1 MDHSGHESTLT
12 ATTVTDGGSAS
23 SIAGFFSEEF
33 FMPHG
38 HCFLWKPW
46 LLWTHVISDFLIGL
60 AYLAISISLYFIIRR
75 VQIQFSAVV
84 LAFGTFIGACGIT
97 HFMGIWNMWYADY
110 WASGFVKFITAI
122 ASVATSIWLL
132 KLRPQIFRVAEAS
145 HLAEQRRLDL
155 EALTQ
160 DLESRVEQ
168 RTRDLAESRWRAQA
182 EEEKLRIITDSIP
195 ALVAS
200 LDANGRYQMANK
212 AYLNWI
218 KKDFESIVG
227 KHLQEGIGESAY
239 RKVAPYLE
247 KARKGEAVNF
257 EIRQTYPSGLRYVS
271 INYIPTRNEV
281 HEVDRIIVIINDQTE
296 MKEAFKAI
304 EEAKIKA
311 EEANQAKSA
320 FLANMS
326 HEIRTP
332 LGAMIGFAQILIED
346 KPSLSQEYNSLLT
359 IKRNGEQLFRI
370 INEILD
376 ISKIEANKL
385 EVEKLVFDPKEV
397 IDDALALLDFKAKE
411 KGLKF
416 ISRTIGSLPRTITSD
431 PTRIR
436 QILINIIGN
445 AIKFTDSGEIETSF
459 QIIQPEPRATHEK
472 QNALLCVK
480 VRDTGPGIPE
490 TKRAFLFK
498 PFSQADH
505 SMTRKFGG
513 TGLGLYLSRRLAQA
527 LGGDVKLDENH
538 YGPGSIFTI
547 LIDTGADIEAIFKDQ
562 NRTPALVHQNTGTKK
577 YEKLDGVRVVTVD
590 DSQDN
595 LELVFRFLS
604 LAGAD
609 VQVFDSAERAIPIIL
624 DQHFDVVLMDLMMPD
639 LDGYQALIRL
649 RNSGYTGTI
658 IALTAHAMRGERERC
673 LKMGFDDFL
682 VKPIN
687 RLDLTRVVKAYAS
700 DNRDDKKENLD
711 EL

>member
-1 MDHSGHESTLT
+1 MT
-12 ATTVTDGGSAS
+12 ATTVMEGGPAS
-23 SIAGFFSEEF
+23 TLGGFFSEEF

-75 VQIQFSAVV
+75 VRIQFSAVV

-110 WASGFVKFITAI
+110 WASGFVKIITAI

-132 KLRPQIFRVAEAS
+132 KLRPQIFKVAEAS

-200 LDANGRYQMANK
+200 LDSNGRYQMANK

-218 KKDFESIVG
+218 KQDFESIVG
-227 KHLQEGIGESAY
+227 KHLREGIGESAY
-239 RKVAPYLE
+239 HRVAPYLD
-247 KARKGEAVNF
+247 KALKGEAVNF
-257 EIRQTYPSGLRYVS
+257 ELRQQYPSGYRYVNIS
-271 INYIPTRNEV
+271 YVPTRNEV
-281 HEVDRIIVIINDQTE
+281 HEVDRVIVIINDLTE
-296 MKEAFKAI
+296 MKEAFKVI
-304 EEAKIKA
+304 EEAKIRA

-385 EVEKLVFDPKEV
+385 EVEKMVFNPHEV
-397 IDDALALLDFKAKE
+397 IEDALALLEFKAKE

-416 ISRTIGSLPRTITSD
+416 TSRTIDPLPATIVSD
-431 PTRIR
+431 PTRLR

-459 QIIQPEPRATHEK
+459 HIMTPKKSSPHEK
-472 QNALLCVK
+472 KNACLCIK

-490 TKRAFLFK
+490 AKRAFLFK

-527 LGGDVKLDENH
+527 LGGDVKLDVNH
-538 YGPGSIFTI
+538 QGPGSIFII
-547 LIDTGADIEAIFKDQ
+547 LIDTGADVETLFKNYRKPQ
-562 NRTPALVHQNTGTKK
+562 LVTHQSTTAKK
-577 YEKLDGVRVVTVD
+577 YEKLDGVRVITVD

-595 LELVFRFLS
+595 LELVFRFLN

-609 VQVFDSAERAIPIIL
+609 VQIFDSAERAIPIIMEKNP
-624 DQHFDVVLMDLMMPD
+624 DVVLMDLMMPD
-639 LDGYQALIRL
+639 LDGYQALTRL
-649 RNSGYTGTI
+649 RNSGYSGTI

-687 RLDLTRVVKAYAS
+687 RLDLTRVVKAYAVGE
-700 DNRDDKKENLD
+700 KKENLD

>member
-1 MDHSGHESTLT
+1 MDHSGHENTI
-12 ATTVTDGGSAS
+12 AAMTTSDGS
-23 SIAGFFSEEF
+23 SVSSLMGFFSEEY

-75 VQIQFSAVV
+75 VRIQFSAVV

-97 HFMGIWNMWYADY
+97 HFMGIWNMWQADY
-110 WASGFVKFITAI
+110 WASGFVKIITAI

-132 KLRPQIFRVAEAS
+132 KLRPQIFKVAEAS

-200 LDANGRYQMANK
+200 VDIDGKYQMANK
-212 AYLNWI
+212 AYLHWI
-218 KKDFESIVG
+218 KQDFESIAG
-227 KHLQEGIGESAY
+227 KHLREGIGEPAY
-239 RKVAPYLE
+239 RKIAPFFE
-247 KARKGEAVNF
+247 KALKGEAVNF

-271 INYIPTRNEV
+271 VNYIPTRNEV
-281 HEVDRIIVIINDQTE
+281 HEVDRIIVIINDLTE

-385 EVEKLVFDPKEV
+385 EVEQIVFDPKEV
-397 IDDALALLDFKAKE
+397 IDDALALLEFKAKE

-416 ISRTIGSLPRTITSD
+416 TSRTMGALPATITSD

-436 QILINIIGN
+436 QILINIVGN

-459 QIIQPEPRATHEK
+459 QIVQPETPSAKLKR
-472 QNALLCVK
+472 NALLCVK

-490 TKRAFLFK
+490 SKRAFLFK

-505 SMTRKFGG
+505 SMARKFGG

-527 LGGDVKLDENH
+527 LGGDVKLDEEH
-538 YGPGSIFTI
+538 HGPGATFTI
-547 LIDTGADIEAIFKDQ
+547 LINTGADIEALFKTP
-562 NRTPALVHQNTGTKK
+562 NRPQAAAHPGTTSKK
-577 YEKLDGVRVVTVD
+577 YERLDGIRVVTVD

-609 VQVFDSAERAIPIIL
+609 VQIFDSAERAIPKIL
-624 DQHFDVVLMDLMMPD
+624 EQKFDVVLMDLMMPD
-639 LDGYQALIRL
+639 LDGYQALTRL
-649 RNSGYTGTI
+649 RNSNYGGTI

-687 RLDLTRVVKAYAS
+687 RLDLTRVVKAYATEK
-700 DNRDDKKENLD
+700 RENSE

>member
-1 MDHSGHESTLT
+1 
-12 ATTVTDGGSAS
+12 
-23 SIAGFFSEEF
+23 
-33 FMPHG
+33 MPHG

-75 VQIQFSAVV
+75 VRIQFSAVV

-110 WASGFVKFITAI
+110 WASGFVKIITAI

-132 KLRPQIFRVAEAS
+132 KLRPQIFKVAEAS

-160 DLESRVEQ
+160 DLETRVEQ

-218 KKDFESIVG
+218 KQDFESIVG
-227 KHLQEGIGESAY
+227 RHLREGIGEPAY
-239 RKVAPYLE
+239 HKVAPFLE
-247 KARKGEAVNF
+247 KALKGEAVSF
-257 EIRQTYPSGLRYVS
+257 EVKQQYPSGLRYVH
-271 INYIPTRNEV
+271 INYIPTRNEI
-281 HEVDRIIVIINDQTE
+281 HEVNQVIVIINDLTE
-296 MKEAFKAI
+296 IKQAFKAI
-304 EEAKIKA
+304 EDAKIRA

-385 EVEKLVFDPKEV
+385 EVEQMPFDPQDV
-397 IDDALALLDFKAKE
+397 IADALALLEFKAKE

-416 ISRTIGSLPRTITSD
+416 TSKNIDSLPATITSD
-431 PTRIR
+431 PTRFR

-445 AIKFTDSGEIETSF
+445 AIKFTDSGEIETTF
-459 QIIQPEPRATHEK
+459 QVRQPAATHPNKK
-472 QNALLCVK
+472 QNAQLIVK
-480 VRDTGPGIPE
+480 VRDTGPGIPHE
-490 TKRAFLFK
+490 KRAFLFK

-505 SMTRKFGG
+505 SMTRKYGG

-538 YGPGSIFTI
+538 HDSGSVFTI
-547 LIDTGADIEAIFKDQ
+547 LIDTGADIITLFKNQ
-562 NRTPALVHQNTGTKK
+562 KHLLPASHLGESKRK
-577 YEKLDGVRVVTVD
+577 YEKLDGIRVATVD

-609 VQVFDSAERAIPIIL
+609 VQVFASAERAIPVIL
-624 DQHFDVVLMDLMMPD
+624 EQKFDVVLMDLMMPD
-639 LDGYQALIRL
+639 LDGYQALTRL
-649 RNSGYTGTI
+649 RESGYDGSV

-687 RLDLTRVVKAYAS
+687 RLDLTRVVKGYAGK
-700 DNRDDKKENLD
+700 DKKENFE